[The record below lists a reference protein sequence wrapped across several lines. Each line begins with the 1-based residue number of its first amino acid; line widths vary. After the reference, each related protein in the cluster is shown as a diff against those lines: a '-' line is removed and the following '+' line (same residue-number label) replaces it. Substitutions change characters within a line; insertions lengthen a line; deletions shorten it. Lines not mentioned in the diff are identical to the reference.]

1 MPTEP
6 LLFTLEAIG
15 NDKILVKWSTSQP
28 ASGKPVNHYNIYWKT
43 LKGQE
48 NVKSVKGSA
57 DSYRERIDGLRPAT
71 QYEFRIVAV
80 ESDGA
85 VGRRSVTKVQST
97 DRKRLTPLHFSQ
109 RCWNGHVLIEHL
121 FTVL

>member
-6 LLFTLEAIG
+6 LLFTIEAIG
-15 NDKILVKWSTSQP
+15 SDKILVKWSTSQP
-28 ASGKPVNHYNIYWKT
+28 ATSNPINHYNIYWKT

-57 DSYRERIDGLRPAT
+57 DTYKEPIDGLRPAT

-80 ESDGA
+80 ESDGTI
-85 VGRRSVTKVQST
+85 GRCSLSKVQST
-97 DRKRLTPLHFSQ
+97 DRKRLTPL
-109 RCWNGHVLIEHL
+109 
-121 FTVL
+121 